1 MIARLCLWD
10 TAQSQQQFKYM
21 FFIVAL
27 DVVELDI
34 KMKIDTLIDYSYDRT
49 IERLNAI
56 EGASVIDAY
65 RTMLLTK
72 HDSKS
77 FLLAYLH
84 YYTGCFEGILFTR
97 FLEEFNRMPTPSEN
111 AFIKETL
118 TSKFEMFKTRV
129 MDAAEKTFNEVE
141 KPDHSN

>member
-1 MIARLCLWD
+1 MVFIA
-10 TAQSQQQFKYM
+10 
-21 FFIVAL
+21 VL
-27 DVVELDI
+27 DMVVLDI
-34 KMKIDTLIDYSYDRT
+34 KMKIDTLIDYAYDGT

-56 EGASVIDAY
+56 EGASATDAY
-65 RTMLLTK
+65 RTMLIAK
-72 HDSKS
+72 HDHKS
-77 FLLAYLH
+77 YLLAYLH

-129 MDAAEKTFNEVE
+129 MDAAEKTFNEAE
-141 KPDHSN
+141 KPDRSN